1 MISRS
6 EIKLIKSLKLKKYRI
21 VNKLFLLEG
30 LKCINEVLNSDY
42 KIRKIIL
49 TKSSKNKLKSYSS
62 SKVKIDYFD
71 KKSLSSIGN
80 LKSNSDAIAIVEM
93 KDNLRKI
100 KFYNYTVILDGI
112 RDPGNL
118 GTIIRTCDWYGIKN
132 IVCSKDS
139 VDLYNPKVI
148 QSSMGSFSRVNV
160 FYRDLEEFFTE
171 NDLFV
176 YGTILNSKD
185 YHEIKFN
192 KKGVLLFGN
201 ESKGVSSN
209 LYKYINKKI
218 SIYGNG
224 KAESLNLAISSAL
237 ILDKV
242 KKLIK

>member
-1 MISRS
+1 MISKS

-30 LKCINEVLNSDY
+30 IKSINEVLNSDFI
-42 KIRKIIL
+42 IRKIIL
-49 TKSSKNKLKSYSS
+49 NKSSMNKLKSLSN
-62 SKVKIDYFD
+62 SKINIHYFD
-71 KKSLSSIGN
+71 KKSLSSVGN
-80 LKSNSDAIAIVEM
+80 FKSNSDAIAIVEM
-93 KDNLRKI
+93 KDNFRKI
-100 KFYNYTVILDGI
+100 KFYHYTVVLDGI

-132 IVCSKDS
+132 IICSMDS

-160 FYRDLEEFFTE
+160 YFRNLREFFNK

-176 YGTILNSKD
+176 YGTILNSKN
-185 YHEIKFN
+185 YHEIKF
-192 KKGVLLFGN
+192 KKQGILLFGN
-201 ESKGVSSN
+201 ESKGISSN
-209 LYKYINKKI
+209 LHKFINKKI

-224 KAESLNLAISSAL
+224 KAESLNVAISSAL

-242 KKLIK
+242 KKMIK

>member
-30 LKCINEVLNSDY
+30 FKSINEVLNSDY
-42 KIRKIIL
+42 IVRKIIL
-49 TKSSKNKLKSYSS
+49 SKSLKDKLKSF
-62 SKVKIDYFD
+62 SKTRVKVDYFD
-71 KKSLSSIGN
+71 KNSLSSIGN

-100 KFYNYTVILDGI
+100 KFYNYTAILDGI

-132 IVCSKDS
+132 IVCSTDS

-160 FYRDLEEFFTE
+160 FYRDLREFFTE

-176 YGTILNSKD
+176 YGTILNSND
-185 YHEIKFN
+185 YHKIKFK
-192 KKGVLLFGN
+192 KKGALLFGN
-201 ESKGVSSN
+201 ESKGIS
-209 LYKYINKKI
+209 LPLHKYINKKI

-224 KAESLNLAISSAL
+224 KAESLNVAISSAL
-237 ILDKV
+237 IFDKV

>member
-49 TKSSKNKLKSYSS
+49 TKSSKNKLKSFSS

-71 KKSLSSIGN
+71 KNSLSSIGN

-201 ESKGVSSN
+201 ESKGVSSD

>member
-1 MISRS
+1 M
-6 EIKLIKSLKLKKYRI
+6 
-21 VNKLFLLEG
+21 
-30 LKCINEVLNSDY
+30 
-42 KIRKIIL
+42 
-49 TKSSKNKLKSYSS
+49 
-62 SKVKIDYFD
+62 
-71 KKSLSSIGN
+71 SSIGN

-201 ESKGVSSN
+201 ESKGVSSD

>member
-49 TKSSKNKLKSYSS
+49 TKSSKNKLKSFSS

-100 KFYNYTVILDGI
+100 KIDNYTVILDGI

-118 GTIIRTCDWYGIKN
+118 GTIIRPCDWYGIKN

-185 YHEIKFN
+185 YHEIKFK
-192 KKGVLLFGN
+192 KKGLLLFEMN
-201 ESKGVSSN
+201 LKGFHQI
-209 LYKYINKKI
+209 YINI
-218 SIYGNG
+218 
-224 KAESLNLAISSAL
+224 
-237 ILDKV
+237 
-242 KKLIK
+242 LIKKSQFMEMEKLNH

>member
-21 VNKLFLLEG
+21 LNKLFLLEG

-42 KIRKIIL
+42 KIRKIIIS
-49 TKSSKNKLKSYSS
+49 KSSKNKLKSFSS
-62 SKVKIDYFD
+62 SKVKIDSFD

-185 YHEIKFN
+185 YHEIKFK
-192 KKGVLLFGN
+192 KKGL
-201 ESKGVSSN
+201 
-209 LYKYINKKI
+209 
-218 SIYGNG
+218 
-224 KAESLNLAISSAL
+224 
-237 ILDKV
+237 
-242 KKLIK
+242 

>member
-49 TKSSKNKLKSYSS
+49 AKSSKNKLNSFSS
-62 SKVKIDYFD
+62 SRVKVDLFE

-93 KDNLRKI
+93 KDNFRKI

-132 IVCSKDS
+132 IVCSRDS

-160 FYRDLEEFFTE
+160 FYRDLKEFFTE

-185 YHEIKFN
+185 YHEIKFK
-192 KKGVLLFGN
+192 KKGILLFGN
-201 ESKGVSSN
+201 ESKGISSD
-209 LYKYINKKI
+209 LHKYINKKI

-224 KAESLNLAISSAL
+224 KAESLNVAISSAL

>member
-1 MISRS
+1 
-6 EIKLIKSLKLKKYRI
+6 
-21 VNKLFLLEG
+21 
-30 LKCINEVLNSDY
+30 
-42 KIRKIIL
+42 
-49 TKSSKNKLKSYSS
+49 
-62 SKVKIDYFD
+62 
-71 KKSLSSIGN
+71 
-80 LKSNSDAIAIVEM
+80 M

-185 YHEIKFN
+185 YHDIKFN

-201 ESKGVSSN
+201 ESKGVSSD

>member
-1 MISRS
+1 
-6 EIKLIKSLKLKKYRI
+6 LKLKKYRI
-21 VNKLFLLEG
+21 INRLFLLEG
-30 LKCINEVLNSDY
+30 LKSINEVLNSDY
-42 KIRKIIL
+42 IIRKIIL
-49 TKSSKNKLKSYSS
+49 TKSSINKLKLFSNN
-62 SKVKIDYFD
+62 KIKIDCFD
-71 KKSLSSIGN
+71 TKSLSSIGN
-80 LKSNSDAIAIVEM
+80 FKSNSDAIAIVEM
-93 KDNLRKI
+93 KDNSRKI
-100 KFYNYTVILDGI
+100 KFDSYTVVLDGI

-132 IVCSKDS
+132 IICSLDS
-139 VDLYNPKVI
+139 VDIYNPKVI

-160 FYRDLEEFFTE
+160 YYRDLDGFFNE

-185 YHEIKFN
+185 CHEIKFQ

-201 ESKGVSSN
+201 ESKGISTH

-224 KAESLNLAISSAL
+224 KAESLNVAISSAL